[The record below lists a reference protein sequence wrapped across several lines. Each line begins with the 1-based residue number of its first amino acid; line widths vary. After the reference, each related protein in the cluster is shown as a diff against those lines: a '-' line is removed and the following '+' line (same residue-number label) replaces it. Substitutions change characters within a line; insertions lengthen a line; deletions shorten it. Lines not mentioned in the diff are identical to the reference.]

1 MASNSLN
8 FMQCQCQIAEE
19 NSSEFKKF
27 SVSIIDLRAQLLM
40 INFMLDRNA
49 CLKLIL
55 DIFLLTS

>member
-8 FMQCQCQIAEE
+8 FMQCQCQEAEE